1 MPRITAKTVKEH
13 RENVQTALVDVTE
26 EILRNEPGTDLTA
39 AAIAKRAGIAR
50 NSIYRYVTSVNDLR
64 RLVIERY
71 MPGWM
76 SAVTAATEGIDDPR
90 EWLAAWVSVNLEQAV
105 ASDHGWMRNV
115 VVSAENQG
123 GRNPHVNATID
134 NRCSFTRASV
144 DVVDVHKRV
153 NVHLQEV
160 WEQLAPGHGDIYMNL
175 TMAQLAVGFRAL
187 EAGQSL
193 DEVKPIVVQAILSII
208 PSEDSSAPGSSA
220 ADGPA
225 PGSSAQ

>member
-123 GRNPHVNATID
+123 DGIRTSMPRLI
-134 NRCSFTRASV
+134 
-144 DVVDVHKRV
+144 
-153 NVHLQEV
+153 
-160 WEQLAPGHGDIYMNL
+160 
-175 TMAQLAVGFRAL
+175 
-187 EAGQSL
+187 
-193 DEVKPIVVQAILSII
+193 IVVPLRAPVWMLLMSI
-208 PSEDSSAPGSSA
+208 SALTCTYRKYGNS
-220 ADGPA
+220 
-225 PGSSAQ
+225 